1 MSRQK
6 KTHMTHTHAFLF
18 CADCLCMPPTPAS
31 PSVKTYNRACYP
43 KIFGCARVCALTLSD
58 LGQMHMCCDAYVSRL
73 RDLACCTRLPYAPTP
88 GHRDDRVTCLSSSCL
103 TWFCVDQRVGSGR
116 YYRAENVCTSAKPQ
130 SHTRARH
137 THTHT
142 HTHLDLFELKCVPC
156 TCTRTH
162 TRTRPSPRLRLCTR
176 TRARA
181 RARARAHITPH
192 HTHTHTHIHTRA
204 HKNTPTAMP
213 KYTHTRARAHT
224 HTHTS
229 TRNVHSYQR
238 VLAHIVIETGRQ
250 LVKAA

>member
-142 HTHLDLFELKCVPC
+142 HTHTL
-156 TCTRTH
+156 TCLNSNVSHAHAHAH
-162 TRTRPSPRLRLCTR
+162 TQE
-176 TRARA
+176 RAQ
-181 RARARAHITPH
+181 AHAYAYVHAHVHVRVRVHVHTSH
-192 HTHTHTHIHTRA
+192 HTTHTHTHTRI
-204 HKNTPTAMP
+204 
-213 KYTHTRARAHT
+213 RARAHT
-224 HTHTS
+224 HTHT
-229 TRNVHSYQR
+229 QA
-238 VLAHIVIETGRQ
+238 LATYIHTNAC
-250 LVKAA
+250 LLTS